1 MKSSMKTRICAILI
15 MVAVLSLGVISFAQ
29 ETDGMTNES
38 VKSGYA
44 DVNGLN
50 MYYEIYGEGE
60 PLVLLHGAYMTI
72 NLTFSEMIPALARD
86 RQVIAIEQQGHGHTE
101 DIDRPLSYEQMAD
114 DTAELLRQLGIEKA
128 DILGYSMGGTTA
140 VELAIRHP
148 DVVRK
153 LVVISSPY
161 KRDGWYPEVYAT
173 IENIT
178 PEVFTGSGLPEAY
191 AEVAPDPDGWETL
204 VEKLKK
210 LDLEYVGRTPEEF
223 SSIKAPTLI
232 IIGDSDGVPPESA
245 VEMFKLL
252 GGGVFGDVAGL
263 PRSQLAVLPGTTHVG
278 VMERT
283 DWLVPMIKEFL
294 NTSMEA
300 PDASG

>member
-1 MKSSMKTRICAILI
+1 MKTRICAILI
-15 MVAVLSLGVISFAQ
+15 MVSILSLGAVSVAQ
-29 ETDGMTNES
+29 EMNGMTNES

-50 MYYEIYGEGE
+50 MYYEVHGVGE

-72 NLTFSEMIPALARD
+72 DLTFGEMIPALARD
-86 RQVIAIEQQGHGHTE
+86 RQVIAIELQGHGHTE

-161 KRDGWYPEVYAT
+161 ERDGWYPEVYAT

-178 PEVFTGSGLPEAY
+178 SEVFTGSGLPEAY
-191 AEVAPDPDGWETL
+191 AEVAPNPDGWATL

-210 LDLEYVGRTPEEF
+210 LDLEYIGRTPEEF
-223 SSIKAPTLI
+223 QSIRAPTLI

-283 DWLVPMIKEFL
+283 DWLVPMVQEFL
-294 NTSMEA
+294 NTSTSMEA
-300 PDASG
+300 PGASEQV